1 MKYTGIWRFIL
12 KCWQLYTRAQP
23 DKNARGAQP
32 RTVAG
37 WLLGGWIR
45 GRSPSR
51 GREAPENWGRSPNR
65 GRSPRRSGGRGLGR
79 GLGEP
84 LPRNFFKIIT
94 WNRAIWCIADAKME
108 GYEQITFLRFE
119 EHSSSKNWFYM
130 MWALWNI
137 NLCIPN
143 LLAIIVSSTLPGV
156 VEFSLMFQGVQYI
169 WLRCLET
176 PQLAN
181 VIHCASIRK
190 NFLHVK
196 QIRHVF
202 RYNRGVMI
210 PC

>member
-1 MKYTGIWRFIL
+1 MLG
-12 KCWQLYTRAQP
+12 
-23 DKNARGAQP
+23 GAQP
-32 RTVAG
+32 RTGPG
-37 WLLGGWIR
+37 WLLGGRIR

-51 GREAPENWGRSPNR
+51 GREAPENWGRSP
-65 GRSPRRSGGRGLGR
+65 RRSRGRGLGG
-79 GLGEP
+79 GLVSP

-94 WNRAIWCIADAKME
+94 WNRAIWCIADAKIE

-130 MWALWNI
+130 MWTLWNI
-137 NLCIPN
+137 NLCILN
-143 LLAIIVSSTLPGV
+143 LLAIIVCPTLLGV
-156 VEFSLMFQGVQYI
+156 VEFSLMFQGVHYI

-176 PQLAN
+176 PRLAN
-181 VIHCASIRK
+181 VIHCVSIRT

-210 PC
+210 PWS